1 VANEKRVR
9 AVFRVGESDASR
21 VEAFSDGVLAIVITL
36 LVLEIGAP
44 HLAHPTDAELW
55 TALEA
60 LLPKIVAWVVSFF
73 FVLVFW
79 VAHHYFFGSLARVD
93 RGILWLN
100 GLFLLFIS
108 FTPFPTAFAG
118 DYPLRTPPLALLSV
132 VMLGA
137 AASFTALRLY
147 ALMGEGL
154 IASNTRNAARAAL
167 MRSVVAP
174 VLYACAALA
183 AFVSPWASIAL
194 LAAVPLIFFF
204 PSRNAHQ
211 SVQSN
216 P

>member
-1 VANEKRVR
+1 MANPKEVR
-9 AVFRVGESDASR
+9 SVFRVGESDTSR

-44 HLAHPTDAELW
+44 HLAQPTDAELW
-55 TALEA
+55 ASLEA
-60 LLPKIVAWVVSFF
+60 LIPKIVAWVVSFF

-79 VAHHYFFGSLARVD
+79 VAHHYFFRGLQRVD

-132 VMLGA
+132 VMFGA

-147 ALMGEGL
+147 ALMGDGL
-154 IASNTRNAARAAL
+154 IASGDRIAARAAL
-167 MRSVVAP
+167 MKSLVAP
-174 VLYACAALA
+174 ISYAFAALA
-183 AFVSPWASIAL
+183 AFVAPLASVVVL
-194 LAAVPLIFFF
+194 TAVPLIFFF
-204 PSRNAHQ
+204 PSRETRDSAAGD
-211 SVQSN
+211 
-216 P
+216 